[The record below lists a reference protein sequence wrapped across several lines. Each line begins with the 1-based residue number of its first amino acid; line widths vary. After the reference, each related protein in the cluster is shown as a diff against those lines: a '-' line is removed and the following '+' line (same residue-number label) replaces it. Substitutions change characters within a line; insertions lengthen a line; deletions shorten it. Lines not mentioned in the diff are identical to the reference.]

1 MSSQIATKNI
11 YPKKSGVWKRSF
23 YQFQKVLFLT
33 LLLVGF
39 SAKNSFANNDGDLL
53 TIFHVYS
60 NGDYIGVL
68 SDEAKLEQL
77 KEDKLKEAASTFK
90 NYTLTIGADLSIVP
104 ERVFTASEEDKLVLD
119 KLQETLAVEAEAI
132 GMNINGKPV
141 LYVNNMAEYDE
152 VIRQLKLQ
160 AVTEEELNQ
169 YEAQKASSTSL
180 PPLKEDETRL
190 IEILLSEEVKAVKEQ
205 VAPTD
210 ILTVDEAITFLS
222 KGTLEEKKYIVQS
235 GDHIGKIAANHDM
248 TTDELL
254 EINPGITAETI
265 LQIGDEFNVT
275 LLESFL
281 DVEVHYETKKVQTIA
296 FEKVTEKDNSL
307 FKGDNKVTQEG
318 SNGEKEVTELI
329 RKKNGQVVG
338 TSVLEEK
345 VTKEPKSQVTVVGT
359 KVTPSRGT
367 GSFVW
372 PAVGGYISSNMGP
385 RWGRTHNGIDIAR
398 PSART
403 IKASDNGVVTS
414 AGRSGSFGNRI
425 VITHN
430 NGYETLYAHLSS
442 INVKVGQTVAQG
454 ANIGVMGSTGR
465 STGVHLHF
473 EVRKNGALINPLSVL
488 K

>member
-1 MSSQIATKNI
+1 MSSQLEPKNKKQ
-11 YPKKSGVWKRSF
+11 KKSIVWKRSF
-23 YQFQKVLFLT
+23 QQIQKVSFLT

-39 SAKNSFANNDGDLL
+39 SAKESLANDDGNLL
-53 TIFHVYS
+53 TISHIYS
-60 NGDYIGVL
+60 DGEYMGAL

-77 KEDKLKEAASTFK
+77 KEDKLKEATSEFK
-90 NYTLTIGADLSIVP
+90 DYTLTIGTDLSIVQ
-104 ERVFTASEEDKLVLD
+104 ERVFTAGQEDDLVLGN
-119 KLQETLAVEAEAI
+119 LQEKLSVEAEAI
-132 GMNINGKPV
+132 GIHVAGEQV
-141 LYVNNMAEYDE
+141 LYVNSMTEYDE

-169 YEAQKASSTSL
+169 YEAGQASSTSL

-190 IEILLSEEVKAVKEQ
+190 VEILLSEEVKAVKEQ

-210 ILTVDEAITFLS
+210 ILTVDEAITFLN
-222 KGTLEEKKYIVQS
+222 KGTLEEKKYIVES

-275 LLESFL
+275 LLESFV

-307 FKGDNKVTQEG
+307 FKGDDKVKQEG
-318 SNGEKEVTELI
+318 SDGEKEVTELI

-345 VTKEPKSQVTVVGT
+345 ITKEPKSQVTVVGT

-372 PAVGGYISSNMGP
+372 PAVGGYISSNMGQ
-385 RWGRTHNGIDIAR
+385 RWGRTHAGIDIAR
-398 PSART
+398 PSSRT
-403 IKASDNGVVTS
+403 IKASDNGVVTA
-414 AGRSGSFGNRI
+414 AGWGGSYGNRI
-425 VITHN
+425 IITHN

-454 ANIGVMGSTGR
+454 ASIGVMGSTGR

-473 EVRKNGALINPLSVL
+473 EVRKNGSLVNPMSVL